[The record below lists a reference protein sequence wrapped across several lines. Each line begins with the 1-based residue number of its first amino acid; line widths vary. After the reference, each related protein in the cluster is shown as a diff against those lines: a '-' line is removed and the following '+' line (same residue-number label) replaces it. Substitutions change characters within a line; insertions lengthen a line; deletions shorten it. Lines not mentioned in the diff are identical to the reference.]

1 MEMFEPIVKSESKW
15 NTQGRNV
22 ILNLSKKDKEKDTDE
37 WWPRLQKEKVKNQLI
52 TIDWAKWIDPD
63 ASDEDDKPAAAGM
76 GDFDPNQMQDF
87 NMGGGMEDD
96 SDDEEEEAQVEPHK
110 PSANLDDLDGEQE
123 DQNMQKSPEKEDAK
137 H

>member
-76 GDFDPNQMQDF
+76 GDFDPNQM
-87 NMGGGMEDD
+87 
-96 SDDEEEEAQVEPHK
+96 
-110 PSANLDDLDGEQE
+110 
-123 DQNMQKSPEKEDAK
+123 
-137 H
+137 